1 MRKMVSRRRPWLR
14 SGTLLLLALTAIVL
28 GLLRDQWMIT
38 LVNATLLCLSC
49 IGIQ

>member
-1 MRKMVSRRRPWLR
+1 MSGNRLWLR
-14 SGTLLLLALTAIVL
+14 SGALLLLSLAAVVL
-28 GLLRDQWMIT
+28 GLMRDQWMIT

>member
-1 MRKMVSRRRPWLR
+1 MMSRRRPWLQ
-14 SGTLLLLALTAIVL
+14 SGALLFLSLAAIVL

>member
-1 MRKMVSRRRPWLR
+1 MSGSRPWLR
-14 SGTLLLLALTAIVL
+14 SGALLLLSLATITL
-28 GLLRDQWMIT
+28 GLLRDQWIIT

>member
-1 MRKMVSRRRPWLR
+1 MNGNRPWLR
-14 SGTLLLLALTAIVL
+14 SGALLLLSLVAIIL
-28 GLLRDQWMIT
+28 GLLRGQWIIT

>member
-1 MRKMVSRRRPWLR
+1 MMSGNRPWLR
-14 SGTLLLLALTAIVL
+14 SGALLFLSLAAIVL
-28 GLLRDQWMIT
+28 GLLRGQWIIT

>member
-1 MRKMVSRRRPWLR
+1 MMSRDRPWLR
-14 SGTLLLLALTAIVL
+14 SGALLLLSLVAIVL